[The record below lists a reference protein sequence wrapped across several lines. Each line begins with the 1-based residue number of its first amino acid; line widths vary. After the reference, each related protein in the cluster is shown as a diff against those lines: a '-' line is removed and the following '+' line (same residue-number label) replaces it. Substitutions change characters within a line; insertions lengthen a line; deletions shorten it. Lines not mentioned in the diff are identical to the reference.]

1 MRGKKK
7 RLQKLRRSTRVIAV
21 KINEEDSDD
30 EDEEDCDDETE
41 EGVIRSPHLLTSPQ

>member
-7 RLQKLRRSTRVIAV
+7 ILQKLRRSTRVVAI

-30 EDEEDCDDETE
+30 EDEEDCDDED
-41 EGVIRSPHLLTSPQ
+41 VIRIPHLLTSPH